1 MFDELCYYMY
11 MINGVKRSIMSFYIG
26 NTKLKYGIMLAPMA
40 GVTDRSFRE
49 LCKQF
54 GAEYTVSEMVCAK
67 AMCYEQRKK
76 SGAETKS
83 GLLAT
88 VKKEEL
94 PLAVQIFGSEPEYM
108 AEAASMIENCSYLGC
123 LSDVAPSAIDINMG
137 CPVKKITANG
147 EGSALMKNPELCGK
161 IVEAVVKA
169 TSLPVTVKIRAGW
182 DKDTINAVE
191 VAKIVES
198 AGAQAICVHARTKE
212 QLYAPGIDLSVIA
225 DVKNAVS
232 IPVIGNGDIY
242 SANDAKCMLSQT
254 GCDGVMIARGALG
267 NPWIFSE
274 IKATLDNDTE
284 HKEPTIAQRL
294 LTAKELLSM
303 MISDKGER
311 IGCAEA
317 KKQIAWFIRDIPG
330 AASSRSNVMTA
341 QTSSEIHKIL
351 DELISCN

>member
-1 MFDELCYYMY
+1 
-11 MINGVKRSIMSFYIG
+11 MINDIKRSIMSFYIG
-26 NTKLKYGIMLAPMA
+26 KTKLKHGIMLAPMA
-40 GVTDRSFRE
+40 GVTDNSFRAM
-49 LCKQF
+49 CKRF

-76 SGAETKS
+76 SSTESKS

-94 PLAVQIFGSEPEYM
+94 PLAVQIFGSEPEFM

-123 LSDVAPSAIDINMG
+123 ISDAPPSAIDINMG
-137 CPVKKITANG
+137 CPVKKITGNG
-147 EGSALMKNPELCGK
+147 EGSALMKNPELCGR

-182 DKDTINAVE
+182 DKNTINAVE

-212 QLYAPGIDLSVIA
+212 QMYLPGIDLSVIA
-225 DVKNAVS
+225 DVKNAVK
-232 IPVIGNGDIY
+232 IPIIGNGDIY
-242 SANDAKCMLSQT
+242 TASDAMRMLSET
-254 GCDGVMIARGALG
+254 GCNGVMVARGALG

-274 IKATLDNDTE
+274 ITAALDNVE
-284 HKEPTIAQRL
+284 YSAPTAAERL
-294 LTAKELLSM
+294 LAAKELLSM
-303 MISDKGER
+303 MIADKGER

-317 KKQIAWFIRDIPG
+317 KKQIAWFIRDISG
-330 AASSRSNVMTA
+330 AAASRSNVMTA
-341 QTSSEIHKIL
+341 QTSTKIHEIL
-351 DELISCN
+351 DELIACN

>member
-1 MFDELCYYMY
+1 
-11 MINGVKRSIMSFYIG
+11 MINSVKRSIMSFYIG
-26 NTKLKYGIMLAPMA
+26 KTKLKHGIMLAPMA
-40 GVTDRSFRE
+40 GVTDRSFRA
-49 LCKQF
+49 LCKRF

-76 SGAETKS
+76 TCTESKS

-88 VKKEEL
+88 VRKEEL

-123 LSDVAPSAIDINMG
+123 LSDVAPTAIDINMG

-182 DKDTINAVE
+182 DKNTINAVE
-191 VAKIVES
+191 IAKTVES

-212 QLYAPGIDLSVIA
+212 QMYSPGIDLSVITA
-225 DVKNAVS
+225 VKNAVN

-242 SANDAKCMLSQT
+242 SANDAKRMLSET
-254 GCDGVMIARGALG
+254 GCDGIMVARGALG

-274 IKATLDNDTE
+274 IKAALDNTAE
-284 HKEPTIAQRL
+284 YNEPTASERL
-294 LTAKELLSM
+294 LIAKELLSM
-303 MISDKGER
+303 MVNDKGER

-317 KKQIAWFIRDIPG
+317 KKQIAWFIRDIQG
-330 AASSRSNVMTA
+330 AASSRSSVMTA
-341 QTSSEIHKIL
+341 QTSSDIHEILNK
-351 DELISCN
+351 LIS

>member
-1 MFDELCYYMY
+1 MY
-11 MINGVKRSIMSFYIG
+11 MNIGVKRSIMSFYIG
-26 NTKLKYGIMLAPMA
+26 KTKLKHGIMLAPMA
-40 GVTDRSFRE
+40 GVTDNSFRAM
-49 LCKQF
+49 CKRF
-54 GAEYTVSEMVCAK
+54 GAEYTLSEMVCAK

-76 SGAETKS
+76 TGSESKS

-94 PLAVQIFGSEPEYM
+94 PLAVQIFGSEPEFM
-108 AEAASMIENCSYLGC
+108 AEAASMIENRSYLGC
-123 LSDVAPSAIDINMG
+123 ISDVAPSAIDINMG

-147 EGSALMKNPELCGK
+147 EGSALMKNPELCEK

-182 DKDTINAVE
+182 DKDTVNAVE
-191 VAKIVES
+191 VAKTVES

-212 QLYAPGIDLSVIA
+212 QMYLPGVDLSVIA
-225 DVKNAVS
+225 DVKNAVK

-242 SANDAKCMLSQT
+242 SAADAKRMISET
-254 GCDGVMIARGALG
+254 GCDGIMVARGALG

-274 IKATLDNDTE
+274 IKAALENDE
-284 HKEPTIAQRL
+284 YEEPTAPERL
-294 LTAKELLSM
+294 LAAKELLSM
-303 MISDKGER
+303 MIIDKGER

-317 KKQIAWFIRDIPG
+317 KKQIAWFIRDIPC
-330 AASSRSNVMTA
+330 AAASRSNVMTA
-341 QTSSEIHKIL
+341 QSSTQIHEIL